1 MTSQHLVTLKGDVEG
16 AVSGKGLKV
25 LVWLERRMTIL
36 IVLKHVKVVSK
47 IAKGEWVT
55 CSKVKTIR
63 VLHQFL
69 NIKSDSNIYEKKI
82 LNLFFN
88 YYITKKLKL

>member
-47 IAKGEWVT
+47 IAKENG
-55 CSKVKTIR
+55 
-63 VLHQFL
+63 
-69 NIKSDSNIYEKKI
+69 
-82 LNLFFN
+82 
-88 YYITKKLKL
+88 

>member
-1 MTSQHLVTLKGDVEG
+1 MTSQHLVTLNGDVEG

-63 VLHQFL
+63 VVSRKFDQF
-69 NIKSDSNIYEKKI
+69 NRGQMKRKNRKRKK
-82 LNLFFN
+82 LNL
-88 YYITKKLKL
+88 KQ